1 MPNDPPTSEY
11 HRAREAEMQLEL
23 AIDELVARMAD
34 VRRTKMDACAAG
46 KLDRAEALDSELQVL
61 HDELR
66 ALELR
71 DGVSINSEFGKT
83 GSGPGSSTP

>member
-11 HRAREAEMQLEL
+11 HRAREAELQLEL

-34 VRRTKMDACAAG
+34 VMRASMDASAAG
-46 KLDRAEALDSELQVL
+46 KLDRAEALDCEYQVL
-61 HDELR
+61 QAELR

-83 GSGPGSSTP
+83 GSGPDSSAP